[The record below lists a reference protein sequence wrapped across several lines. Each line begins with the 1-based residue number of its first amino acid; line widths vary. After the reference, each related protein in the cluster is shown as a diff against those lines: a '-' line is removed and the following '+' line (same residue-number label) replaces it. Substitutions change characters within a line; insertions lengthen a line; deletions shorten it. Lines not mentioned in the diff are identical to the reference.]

1 MKYPDYLINLCRE
14 FKNESWE
21 ADCDWYELDQM
32 EREINFQLE
41 YIHYQ
46 LDDPDFDLEQ
56 AWINLEKQEMDR
68 TTAIVNRYLG
78 EL

>member
-1 MKYPDYLINLCRE
+1 MKYPDYLVNLCQE

-46 LDDPDFDLEQ
+46 LNDPNFDLEK
-56 AWINLEKQEMDR
+56 AWIYLEKQEIDR
-68 TTAIVNRYLG
+68 SKATINRYLG